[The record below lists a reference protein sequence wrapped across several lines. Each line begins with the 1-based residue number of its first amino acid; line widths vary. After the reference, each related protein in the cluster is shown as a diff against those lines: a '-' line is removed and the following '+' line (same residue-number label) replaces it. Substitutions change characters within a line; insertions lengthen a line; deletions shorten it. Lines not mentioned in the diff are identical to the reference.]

1 MSTNSVNRRDFAK
14 RVAIGAT
21 VPLAATL
28 ETASVAADQKP
39 QQAEKPQ
46 PEKKPSAKQPAQADI
61 LLEVVTQRY
70 PDKQLDE
77 TVLSAIRNDLRSD
90 IARSKV
96 LSSFPLK
103 NSDEPRFVFAAY
115 RNDD

>member
-1 MSTNSVNRRDFAK
+1 MSTESVNRRDFAK
-14 RVAIGAT
+14 RVALGAT
-21 VPLAATL
+21 VPLTVTL

-39 QQAEKPQ
+39 QQTENLQ
-46 PEKKPSAKQPAQADI
+46 PGKKPPVKPPSQAD
-61 LLEVVTQRY
+61 LSLEVIKQRY

-77 TVLSAIRNDLRSD
+77 SVLSAIRNDLRGD

-115 RNDD
+115 RNDN